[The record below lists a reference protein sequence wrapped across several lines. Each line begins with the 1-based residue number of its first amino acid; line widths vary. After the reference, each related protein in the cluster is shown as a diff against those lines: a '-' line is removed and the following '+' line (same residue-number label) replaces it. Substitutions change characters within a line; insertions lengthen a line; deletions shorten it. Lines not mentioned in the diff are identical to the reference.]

1 MLQERFDAI
10 IEELAELN
18 SMEEL
23 KALWCFGQQERNEY
37 GDAACVPYFKTAVAR
52 LRGQRKEEP
61 VEQVEDVQAK
71 LTALLQQL
79 EELKGVRPAP
89 VPIVRSGRKYRL
101 LKVEAEW
108 STKPQ
113 VHAILQILGAHAK
126 PGDVL
131 EESDIV
137 KMMVENEHVLQ
148 TRQGGKRI
156 WDYYK
161 GDHAEGLIAHGNVEK
176 I

>member
-23 KALWCFGQQERNEY
+23 KALWCFGQAEGNEY
-37 GDAACVPYFKTAVAR
+37 GDAACVPYFKGAVER
-52 LRGQRKEEP
+52 LRKEKP

-79 EELKGVRPAP
+79 EELKGVKSAA

-113 VHAILQILGAHAK
+113 VHAILQILGAYAK

-131 EESDIV
+131 DEADIV

-161 GDHAEGLIAHGNVEK
+161 GDHAEGLMAHGNVER

>member
-23 KALWCFGQQERNEY
+23 KALWCFGQAEGNEY
-37 GDAACVPYFKTAVAR
+37 GDAACVPYFKGAVER
-52 LRGQRKEEP
+52 LRKEKP

-79 EELKGVRPAP
+79 EELKGVKPAA

-108 STKPQ
+108 SSKPQ
-113 VHAILQILGAHAK
+113 VLAILQILGAHAK

-131 EESDIV
+131 DEADIV

-161 GDHAEGLIAHGNVEK
+161 GDHAEGLMAHGNVER

>member
-23 KALWCFGQQERNEY
+23 KALWCFGQAEGNEY
-37 GDAACVPYFKTAVAR
+37 GDAACVPYFKGAVER
-52 LRGQRKEEP
+52 LRKEKP

-79 EELKGVRPAP
+79 EELKGVKPAA

-126 PGDVL
+126 PGYVL
-131 EESDIV
+131 DEADIV

-161 GDHAEGLIAHGNVEK
+161 GDHAEGLMAHGNVER

>member
-1 MLQERFDAI
+1 MLQERMEGI
-10 IEELAELN
+10 VEELAEVT
-18 SMEEL
+18 SMGEL
-23 KALWCFGQQERNEY
+23 KALWCFGQAEGNEY
-37 GDAACVPYFKTAVAR
+37 GDAACVPYFKGAVVR
-52 LRGQRKEEP
+52 LRKEKP

-71 LTALLQQL
+71 LNALLQQL
-79 EELKGVRPAP
+79 EELKGAKKPAA
-89 VPIVRSGRKYRL
+89 VPIVKSTRKYKL
-101 LKVEAEW
+101 LKLEVEW

-113 VHAILQILGAHAK
+113 VHAIMDILGAHAK

-131 EESDIV
+131 DEGDIV

-148 TRQGGKRI
+148 TKQGGKRI

-161 GDHAEGLIAHGNVEK
+161 GDHAEGLMVHGNVER

>member
-1 MLQERFDAI
+1 MTNELVVGI
-10 IEELAELN
+10 TEEIAEVQSLN
-18 SMEEL
+18 EL
-23 KALWCFGQQERNEY
+23 KALWCFGQAEGNEY
-37 GDAACVPYFKTAVAR
+37 GDAACVPYFKGAVER
-52 LRGQRKEEP
+52 LRKEKP

-79 EELKGVRPAP
+79 EELKGVKPAA

-131 EESDIV
+131 DEADIV

-161 GDHAEGLIAHGNVEK
+161 GDHAEGLMAHGNVER

>member
-1 MLQERFDAI
+1 MTNELVVGI
-10 IEELAELN
+10 TEEIAEVQSLN
-18 SMEEL
+18 EL
-23 KALWCFGQQERNEY
+23 KALWCFGQAEGNEY
-37 GDAACVPYFKTAVAR
+37 GDAACVPYFKGAVER
-52 LRGQRKEEP
+52 LRKEKP

-79 EELKGVRPAP
+79 EELKGVKSAA

-131 EESDIV
+131 DEADIV

-161 GDHAEGLIAHGNVEK
+161 GDHAEGLMAHGNVER

>member
-23 KALWCFGQQERNEY
+23 KALWCFGQVEGNEY
-37 GDAACVPYFKTAVAR
+37 GDAVCVPYFKDAVVR
-52 LRGQRKEEP
+52 LRKEKP

-79 EELKGVRPAP
+79 EELKGVKPAA

-126 PGDVL
+126 PGGVL
-131 EESDIV
+131 DEADIV

-176 I
+176 V

>member
-10 IEELAELN
+10 IEELSELN

-23 KALWCFGQQERNEY
+23 KALWCFGQVEGNEY

-52 LRGQRKEEP
+52 LRKEKP

-79 EELKGVRPAP
+79 EELRGVRPAA

-131 EESDIV
+131 DEADIV

-161 GDHAEGLIAHGNVEK
+161 GDHAEGLMAHGNVER

>member
-23 KALWCFGQQERNEY
+23 KALWCFGQAEGNEY
-37 GDAACVPYFKTAVAR
+37 GDAACVPYFKGAVER
-52 LRGQRKEEP
+52 LRKEKP

-79 EELKGVRPAP
+79 EELKGVKSAA

-131 EESDIV
+131 DEADIV

-148 TRQGGKRI
+148 TRQGGNRI

-161 GDHAEGLIAHGNVEK
+161 GDHAEGLMAHGNVER